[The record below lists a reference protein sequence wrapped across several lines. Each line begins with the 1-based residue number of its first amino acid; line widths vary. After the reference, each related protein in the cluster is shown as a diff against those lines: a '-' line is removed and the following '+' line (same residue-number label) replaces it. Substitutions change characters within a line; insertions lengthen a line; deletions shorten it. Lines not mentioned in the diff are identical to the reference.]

1 MFDDRPFEDN
11 AVNDSQDIAETQ
23 ETPMDDTQQQPAE
36 NTANTEPSAAGEQPA
51 VVPTLTPAA
60 QNSQDSPA
68 SESTDADRP
77 APIIAEDQHEPAPE
91 PGGEKN
97 DEHPEQQPDETPSRQ
112 EIVSKTPTGSSEE
125 PAEDDEQIEPGIS
138 GIFPVSMPA
147 SVLFGGHD
155 GEAETPEEEQIEPP
169 DELAILPLKDTVVYP
184 SAVSPLGVG
193 KERSIQL
200 IDDVMR
206 AGGSRLIGLIAQKDS
221 DVEVAGPDDCFR
233 VGTVARIVR
242 LLRIPDG
249 TIQIIVQGI
258 ERIEVDEYTTEQPFL
273 KARCHLSPEAIP
285 DDIAIE
291 ALKRT
296 VIDQF
301 QRLVSLVQYLP
312 DHLALAAMNL
322 EDARQVVYFIA
333 SNVQMDLAL
342 RQQLLEMDSM
352 RGKLEKVTVFL
363 ARELEL
369 LELGKKIQAQA
380 QEEMT
385 KAQREYYLREQ
396 LKAIQ
401 EELGEESDEIATVNS
416 LREKIE
422 EAHMPE
428 EALKE
433 AQRELSRLEKLPAMS
448 PEYGVIRS
456 YLDTLV
462 ALPWDKSTGKKIDV
476 SYARQVL
483 DEDHYDLEK
492 IKDRILEYL
501 AVRRLKEERQSN
513 VESATTN
520 ALSDGARP
528 TPTKAALNR
537 EPILCF
543 VGPPGV
549 GKTSLGQSIA
559 RALGRE
565 FVRMSLGGIHDEAE
579 IRGHRRT
586 YIGALPGRIL
596 QSIRRAGANDPVF
609 MLDEVDKVASDW
621 RGDPSSALLEVLDP
635 EQNHSFRDNYLD
647 LAFDLS
653 KVMFIA
659 TANALDPIPAPLR
672 DRMEILELAGYTE
685 EEKLHIARRYLLPKQ
700 IAANALIPEEI
711 TIGDD
716 AVLVIIRDYTRE
728 AGVRNLEREIGSICR
743 KVAKRMAEGQTGPVV
758 VTPEM
763 VHELLG
769 RQRFFAEAA
778 ERIDRPG
785 VVTGLVWTAVGG
797 DIIFVEAAMMRS
809 RESQLTLTGQLGDVM
824 KESAMTALSYVRSNA
839 VVLGID
845 PRVFEDNSLHIHVP
859 AGSIPK
865 DGPSAGVTMMTA
877 IVSLALGR
885 RVRSDVAM
893 TGEISLRGKVLPI
906 GGLKEKVLAA
916 HRAGITTIIL
926 PKRNE
931 PDLED
936 LPKELHEQMTFIP
949 VDDARE
955 VLSNALEGGYQ
966 FRSVQ
971 RGPTPERD
979 IPAAGWVASG
989 GNA

>member
-1 MFDDRPFEDN
+1 MFDDTSPTGDDQSTPSHEP
-11 AVNDSQDIAETQ
+11 DSVDEPVTGGSGSSSESSEQ
-23 ETPMDDTQQQPAE
+23 DDTAPPLS
-36 NTANTEPSAAGEQPA
+36 NTPSDAASDPYSSETTPEPD
-51 VVPTLTPAA
+51 TLT
-60 QNSQDSPA
+60 
-68 SESTDADRP
+68 TD
-77 APIIAEDQHEPAPE
+77 PITAFLSDHDVGDLEEH
-91 PGGEKN
+91 
-97 DEHPEQQPDETPSRQ
+97 DEELQVE
-112 EIVSKTPTGSSEE
+112 
-125 PAEDDEQIEPGIS
+125 
-138 GIFPVSMPA
+138 
-147 SVLFGGHD
+147 L
-155 GEAETPEEEQIEPP
+155 P
-169 DELAILPLKDTVVYP
+169 DELPILPLKDTVVYP

-200 IDDVMR
+200 IDEVMR
-206 AGGSRLIGLIAQKDS
+206 SGSRLVGLVAQKD
-221 DVEVAGPDDCFR
+221 DDIEIAGPDDCFL
-233 VGTVARIVR
+233 VGTVARIIR

-249 TIQIIVQGI
+249 TVQIIVQGL
-258 ERIEVDEYTTEQPFL
+258 ERIVIDEYTTEQPYL
-273 KARCHLSPEAIP
+273 KARCHLSPEIVP

-301 QRLVSLVQYLP
+301 QRLVNLVQYLP
-312 DHLALAAMNL
+312 EQLALAAMNL
-322 EDARQVVYFIA
+322 GNARQVVYFIA
-333 SNVQMDLAL
+333 SNAQMDLGL

-369 LELGKKIQAQA
+369 LELGKKIQSQA

-401 EELGEESDEIATVNS
+401 EELGEESDELATINQ

-433 AQRELSRLEKLPAMS
+433 AQRELSRLEKLPAIS
-448 PEYGVIRS
+448 PEYGVIRG
-456 YLDTLV
+456 YLDTMV
-462 ALPWDKSTGKKIDV
+462 ALPWDKSTGKRIDV
-476 SYARQVL
+476 PYARQVL

-501 AVRRLKEERQSN
+501 AVRRLREERQTGSQDRN
-513 VESATTN
+513 ST
-520 ALSDGARP
+520 SGA
-528 TPTKAALNR
+528 KAPVNR

-549 GKTSLGQSIA
+549 GKTSLGHSIA

-596 QSIRRAGANDPVF
+596 QSIRRAGTNDPVF

-659 TANALDPIPAPLR
+659 TANALDPIPAALR
-672 DRMEILELAGYTE
+672 DRMEVLELAGYTE

-700 IAANALIPEEI
+700 IAANALIADEVSM
-711 TIGDD
+711 GDE
-716 AVLVIIRDYTRE
+716 ALLVIIRDYTRE
-728 AGVRNLEREIGSICR
+728 AGVRNLEREIGTICR
-743 KVAKRMAEGQTGPVV
+743 KVVKQMVEGRIGGVV
-758 VTPEM
+758 VTPQL

-785 VVTGLVWTAVGG
+785 VVTGLVWTSVGG

-839 VVLGID
+839 TLLGID

-865 DGPSAGVTMMTA
+865 DGPSAGITMMTA
-877 IVSLALGR
+877 IVSLALSR
-885 RVRSDVAM
+885 KVRSDVAM

-916 HRAGITTIIL
+916 HRAGITTIII
-926 PKRNE
+926 PKRNV

-936 LPKELHEQMTFIP
+936 LPKELESKLTIIP
-949 VDDARE
+949 VDDAHE
-955 VLSNALEGGYQ
+955 VLANALEGGHQ
-966 FRSVQ
+966 FRSLP
-971 RGPTPERD
+971 RNAPPERD
-979 IPAAGWVASG
+979 TPATGLVASG
-989 GNA
+989 GNSA

>member
-1 MFDDRPFEDN
+1 MFEDIPPQSDEKN
-11 AVNDSQDIAETQ
+11 PSPHEDETSN
-23 ETPMDDTQQQPAE
+23 ELTTVTGE
-36 NTANTEPSAAGEQPA
+36 EEP
-51 VVPTLTPAA
+51 VVPTTSTGAEPDSGGTGDTATSPEDETLPP
-60 QNSQDSPA
+60 SPA
-68 SESTDADRP
+68 EESSESDMPVSYSVSDLLSEHDAADM
-77 APIIAEDQHEPAPE
+77 
-91 PGGEKN
+91 GER
-97 DEHPEQQPDETPSRQ
+97 D
-112 EIVSKTPTGSSEE
+112 
-125 PAEDDEQIEPGIS
+125 DDEQVE
-138 GIFPVSMPA
+138 
-147 SVLFGGHD
+147 L
-155 GEAETPEEEQIEPP
+155 P
-169 DELAILPLKDTVVYP
+169 DELPILPLKDTVVYP

-200 IDDVMR
+200 IEEVTR
-206 AGGSRLIGLIAQKDS
+206 NGSRLVGLVAQKDA
-221 DVEVAGPDDCFR
+221 DIEVAGPDDCFR
-233 VGTVARIVR
+233 VGTVARIIR
-242 LLRIPDG
+242 ILHIPDG
-249 TIQIIVQGI
+249 TVQIIVQGL
-258 ERIEVDEYTTEQPFL
+258 ERIVIDEYTAQQPFL
-273 KARCHLSPEAIP
+273 KARCHLSPEIVP

-296 VIDQF
+296 IIDQF
-301 QRLVSLVQYLP
+301 QRLVNLVQYLP
-312 DHLALAAMNL
+312 DQLAMAAMNL
-322 EDARQVVYFIA
+322 GDARQVAYFIA
-333 SNVQMDLAL
+333 SNAQMDLAL

-369 LELGKKIQAQA
+369 LELGKKIQSQA

-401 EELGEESDEIATVNS
+401 EELGEESDEVATINS
-416 LREKIE
+416 LRDKIE

-433 AQRELSRLEKLPAMS
+433 AQRELSRLEKLPAIS
-448 PEYGVIRS
+448 PEYSVIRT

-476 SYARQVL
+476 SFARQIL

-501 AVRRLKEERQSN
+501 AVRRLREERASGASSQ
-513 VESATTN
+513 EKDAASAK
-520 ALSDGARP
+520 P
-528 TPTKAALNR
+528 AANR
-537 EPILCF
+537 ERDPILCF

-596 QSIRRAGANDPVF
+596 QSIRRAGTNDPVF

-685 EEKLHIARRYLLPKQ
+685 EEKLHIARRYLVPKQ
-700 IAANALIPEEI
+700 VAANALIPEEVSFS
-711 TIGDD
+711 DE
-716 AVLVIIRDYTRE
+716 ALLVIMRDYTRE
-728 AGVRNLEREIGSICR
+728 AGVRNLAREIGTICR
-743 KVAKRMAEGQTGPVV
+743 KVAKQMVEGQKGQVE
-758 VTPEM
+758 VTPEL
-763 VHELLG
+763 VRELLG

-809 RESQLTLTGQLGDVM
+809 RESQLTLTGQLGEVM

-839 VVLGID
+839 TLLGID

-859 AGSIPK
+859 VGSIPK

-885 RVRSDVAM
+885 KVRSDLAM

-916 HRAGITTIIL
+916 HRAGIKTIIL
-926 PKRNE
+926 PQRNM

-936 LPKELHEQMTFIP
+936 LPKELQSEMTFIP
-949 VDDARE
+949 VDDAHE
-955 VLSNALEGGYQ
+955 VLSNALEGGHQ
-966 FRSVQ
+966 FRSIPRSV
-971 RGPTPERD
+971 PPERD
-979 IPAAGWVASG
+979 TPATGLVASG

>member
-1 MFDDRPFEDN
+1 MFADIPPQSEEKNPSPHEDETSDEPTTVTGEELPAVSSTSTKVESDSGGPGDN
-11 AVNDSQDIAETQ
+11 APSPERETPPPSATTYAEESSETDIPADFSMSDLLSEHDVAEIAE
-23 ETPMDDTQQQPAE
+23 
-36 NTANTEPSAAGEQPA
+36 
-51 VVPTLTPAA
+51 
-60 QNSQDSPA
+60 
-68 SESTDADRP
+68 R
-77 APIIAEDQHEPAPE
+77 
-91 PGGEKN
+91 
-97 DEHPEQQPDETPSRQ
+97 DEELQVE
-112 EIVSKTPTGSSEE
+112 
-125 PAEDDEQIEPGIS
+125 
-138 GIFPVSMPA
+138 
-147 SVLFGGHD
+147 L
-155 GEAETPEEEQIEPP
+155 P
-169 DELAILPLKDTVVYP
+169 DELPILPLKDTVVYP

-200 IDDVMR
+200 IEEATR
-206 AGGSRLIGLIAQKDS
+206 SGSRLVGLVAQKDA

-233 VGTVARIVR
+233 VGTVARIIRV
-242 LLRIPDG
+242 LHIPDG
-249 TIQIIVQGI
+249 TVQIIVQGL
-258 ERIEVDEYTTEQPFL
+258 ERIVIDEYTSEQPFL
-273 KARCHLSPEAIP
+273 KARCHLAPEVVP

-296 VIDQF
+296 IIDQF
-301 QRLVSLVQYLP
+301 QRLVNLVQYLP
-312 DHLALAAMNL
+312 DQLAMAAMNL
-322 EDARQVVYFIA
+322 GDARQVAYFIA
-333 SNVQMDLAL
+333 SNAQMDLAL

-369 LELGKKIQAQA
+369 LELGKKIQSQA

-401 EELGEESDEIATVNS
+401 EELGEESDEVATINS
-416 LREKIE
+416 LRNKIE

-433 AQRELSRLEKLPAMS
+433 AQRELSRLEKLPAIS
-448 PEYGVIRS
+448 PEYSVIRT

-476 SYARQVL
+476 SYARQIL

-501 AVRRLKEERQSN
+501 AVRRLREER
-513 VESATTN
+513 A
-520 ALSDGARP
+520 SDQGLEKDAAGAKP
-528 TPTKAALNR
+528 AANR
-537 EPILCF
+537 ERDPILCF

-596 QSIRRAGANDPVF
+596 QSIRRVGSNDPVF

-659 TANALDPIPAPLR
+659 TANALDPIPAALR

-685 EEKLHIARRYLLPKQ
+685 EEKLHIARRYLVPKQ
-700 IAANALIPEEI
+700 IAANALISEEVSI
-711 TIGDD
+711 SDE
-716 AVLVIIRDYTRE
+716 ALLVIIRDYTRE
-728 AGVRNLEREIGSICR
+728 AGVRNLAREIGTICR
-743 KVAKRMAEGQTGPVV
+743 KVAKQMVEGHTGSVA
-758 VTPEM
+758 VTPEL
-763 VHELLG
+763 VRELLG

-839 VVLGID
+839 TQLGID

-885 RVRSDVAM
+885 KTRSDLAM

-916 HRAGITTIIL
+916 HRAGIRTIIL
-926 PKRNE
+926 PQRNM

-936 LPKELHEQMTFIP
+936 LPKELQSEMTFIP
-949 VDDARE
+949 VDDAHE
-955 VLSNALEGGYQ
+955 VLANALEGGHQ
-966 FRSVQ
+966 IRSTS
-971 RGPTPERD
+971 RGAAPERD
-979 IPAAGWVASG
+979 APSTGLVASS